1 MPRHQAVFQASY
13 HQPERFFVYLM
24 LRVSSSQFDDDQ
36 NQFLLGAYQ
45 LLDFSIGKPLTR
57 FAELFFAC
65 ENLFDRSYTV
75 GRTPVETLGMPRRYN
90 AGIRFRTRI
99 TGLSAGASFQKLQE
113 GVVPRCQ
120 K

>member
-1 MPRHQAVFQASY
+1 VPRHQAVFQASF

-65 ENLFDRSYTV
+65 ENLFDRSYAV

-90 AGIRFRTRI
+90 GGIRFKI
-99 TGLSAGASFQKLQE
+99 E
-113 GVVPRCQ
+113 
-120 K
+120 